1 MIEKKLKFIITFSS
15 THDAIGFEKK
25 MNQNFGRL
33 VPVPVSITSGCG
45 LCFMA
50 ETKDREKILAEAEKS
65 SLVFENTYEVM
76 I

>member
-1 MIEKKLKFIITFSS
+1 MIEKKLKLIITFSS

-25 MNQNFGRL
+25 INLGRL

-50 ETKDREKILAEAEKS
+50 ETKDREKILAEAERS